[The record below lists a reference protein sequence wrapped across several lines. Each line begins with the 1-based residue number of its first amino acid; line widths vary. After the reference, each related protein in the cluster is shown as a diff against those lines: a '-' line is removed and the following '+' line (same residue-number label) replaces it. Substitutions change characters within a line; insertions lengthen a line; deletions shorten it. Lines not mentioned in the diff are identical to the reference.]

1 MHNFF
6 LIVCVELLEF
16 WAFFEKLRNS
26 YLQNYVNCLS
36 HNVSWMCNFFRKN
49 CVHWSCKRLSV
60 FWKIAYFNLILIVYD
75 VNFLTKSVCWMHKF
89 FQKIVFIECAK
100 FLAFVDR
107 LRSLNEQSY
116 VNSLSNSVR
125 WMQKF
130 LKLCVYVECVQF
142 WVFFETLSTLNVQNY
157 VDSFCNCV
165 YVERAEFWALFEK
178 LHNFHLEM

>member
-1 MHNFF
+1 MFVECAIF
-6 LIVCVELLEF
+6 L
-16 WAFFEKLRNS
+16 EKLCTLI
-26 YLQNYVNCLS
+26 LQKIECFL
-36 HNVSWMCNFFRKN
+36 KN
-49 CVHWSCKRLSV
+49 CVLQTYVNR
-60 FWKIAYFNLILIVYD
+60 YD

-125 WMQKF
+125 WMHKF